1 MSSTA
6 ASINP
11 SMPGF
16 INRPVRLPLDLV
28 AFGLLL
34 VLGNAHLLGAPTQG
48 ALIFLPSAVADGQW
62 WRLFTYPF
70 VHASAYHLALDAGA
84 FFLLYT
90 GLSDRRPGR
99 RLLSL
104 TICNAFSLGTVVL
117 TTPAV
122 ETLGLSGLSG
132 VGHGLMALSALEM
145 AASDRGT
152 DDRRIGIACLTLTVA
167 KSIYEAV
174 TGNVFFDFGLC
185 GIPLAF
191 SHAGGVLGGI
201 AAWLIWRGIDR
212 YRTDSKD
219 GFR

>member
-1 MSSTA
+1 MNATA
-6 ASINP
+6 ALINP
-11 SMPGF
+11 SLTGF
-16 INRPVRLPLDLV
+16 NRLFRLPLDLV

-34 VLGNAHLLGAPTQG
+34 ILGSAHLLGVPTHN
-48 ALIFLPSAVADGQW
+48 ALVFLPTAVADGQW

-70 VHASAYHLALDAGA
+70 VHASLYHLALDAGA

-90 GLSDRRPGR
+90 GLSDRRTGR

-104 TICNAFSLGTVVL
+104 MICNAFSLGTVVL

-122 ETLGLSGLSG
+122 ETLGLCGLSG

-145 AASDRGT
+145 AASDRGR
-152 DDRRIGIACLTLTVA
+152 DDRRIGVVCLTLTVT

-185 GIPLAF
+185 GTPLAL

-212 YRTDSKD
+212 HGIHSDD
-219 GFR
+219 